1 MKAATTSLR
10 TQTVRLR
17 FERLLGRKR
26 IISSRKKCNC
36 CLKFL
41 PPANEAWGKVI
52 FTVRNE
58 VAKVMFLHLSVSHSA
73 HRWGGS
79 ASVHAGTPPHP
90 PRAGT
95 PPEVGTPLGPAPPRP
110 GTPLEQ
116 SPPPPPADSYCVDG
130 THPTGMHS
138 CFIGVCLST
147 GVYL

>member
-1 MKAATTSLR
+1 MSDVYGFFVRQRNEVKAATTSLR

-58 VAKVMFLHLSVSHSA
+58 VAKVMFLHLSVCHSA

-79 ASVHAGTPPHP
+79 ASVHAGTPPQSRHP
-90 PRAGT
+90 PRSRHPPGTSTPQTRNPPGALT
-95 PPEVGTPLGPAPPRP
+95 PPPQTATVWTVRIL
-110 GTPLEQ
+110 LECILV
-116 SPPPPPADSYCVDG
+116 S
-130 THPTGMHS
+130 
-138 CFIGVCLST
+138 
-147 GVYL
+147 